1 MIKNGGD
8 VIATCTLG
16 GWVLTECLLLVQ
28 SRQAVQSDRL
38 GVPAPGRQRVLLP
51 QIPSL
56 CRYYTISPAP
66 AIPSASNFYWCR
78 HYAMF
83 ACVAITIRTSD
94 CSALRPSKIALKLST
109 CVR

>member
-8 VIATCTLG
+8 VIATCDTWRVG
-16 GWVLTECLLLVQ
+16 ADRVFAAGSVATSSTER
-28 SRQAVQSDRL
+28 STR
-38 GVPAPGRQRVLLP
+38 RQRVLLP

-78 HYAMF
+78 RYAMF

>member
-1 MIKNGGD
+1 MPKFGSYMIKNGGD
-8 VIATCTLG
+8 VIATCDTWRVG
-16 GWVLTECLLLVQ
+16 
-28 SRQAVQSDRL
+28 ADRVFAAGSVAL